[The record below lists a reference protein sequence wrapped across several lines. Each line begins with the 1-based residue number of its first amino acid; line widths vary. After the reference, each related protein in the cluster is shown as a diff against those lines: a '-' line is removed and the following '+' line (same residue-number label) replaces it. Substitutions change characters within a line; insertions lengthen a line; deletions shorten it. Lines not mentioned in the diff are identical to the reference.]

1 MANTTKI
8 IDRFLEIRGL
18 DEDWTIPGDLAG
30 FIKSGIQVKSIQLF
44 ASQATDVLVVKA
56 GTPGLKTEAAV
67 IALTTTAPRIFSD
80 ASTAE
85 LLHPRATYGGDKGTK
100 MWPFIDV
107 TDCTF
112 GTVGNVRV
120 IFELA

>member
-8 IDRFLEIRGL
+8 IDRFLEIKGL

-30 FIKSGIQVKSIQLF
+30 FIKSGIQVKSITFF

-67 IALTTTAPRIFSD
+67 IALTATAPRIFSD

-85 LLHPRATYGGDKGTK
+85 LLHPRATYGDKGTK

-112 GTVGNVRV
+112 GTAANVRV
-120 IFELA
+120 VFELA

>member
-8 IDRFLEIRGL
+8 EDRFLEIKGL

-30 FIKSGIQVKSIQLF
+30 FIESGIQVKSITFF
-44 ASQATDVLVVKA
+44 ASQATDVLVIKA
-56 GTPGLKTEAAV
+56 GKPGLTTEAAV
-67 IALTTTAPRIFSD
+67 IALTATAPRIFSD

-85 LLHPRATYGGDKGTK
+85 LLHPRITFGDKGIR
-100 MWPFIDV
+100 MWPFIDL

-112 GTVGNVRV
+112 GNAANVRI